1 MSQTTLTESKVPT
14 QRSQSARGRA
24 RADRRILTLHGVD
37 AASGMP
43 STWHVT
49 PLDDD
54 VDGAYLIECAEGEI
68 HSPHLWMQAQRRATV
83 VGETE
88 VIELVRSVVFGR

>member
-1 MSQTTLTESKVPT
+1 MSQAILTPSAVPT
-14 QRSQSARGRA
+14 QRDQSVRGRA
-24 RADRRILTLHGVD
+24 HADRRVLTLHGVD
-37 AASGMP
+37 RTSGMP

-68 HSPHLWMQAQRRATV
+68 HSPHLWMQAQRHATV

-88 VIELVRSVVFGR
+88 VIGLVRSVVFGR